1 MLKYIV
7 EAIIFA
13 SGSGIP
19 KQKLFDFLINDYDSS
34 EINEA
39 LEQIRIE
46 FSRDRG
52 IILIEANNILQFQ
65 SNPGYGQ
72 ILSDILLETRERE
85 ISKTLLQVLAIIA
98 YKQPVTKGEI
108 EDLRGINSDY
118 VIAML
123 QKLGLI
129 DAIGRKETVGRP
141 IIYGTTNEFLKKFG
155 IKSLS
160 ELPDYDDLM
169 YKIKNTYERFYAKSS
184 DLYRED
190 SIDNKLEDK
199 NFVLPQEAI
208 PDFMQ
213 GEDFVEIE

>member
-19 KQKLFDFLINDYDSS
+19 KHKLFDFLINDYDSS